1 VNGGEL
7 AAGIDGDRECY
18 TLDGPSVTPRGS
30 RTVAATR
37 RDEETLQVEKRDG
50 RLLPGVTRKRF
61 KSRNA
66 TGAGRERYTTT
77 GINRPRRDG

>member
-50 RLLPGVTRKRF
+50 
-61 KSRNA
+61 SWE
-66 TGAGRERYTTT
+66 RE
-77 GINRPRRDG
+77 IHDDGHKPPEA